1 MIVTAGCVDCNPN
14 VHPTRSASDAESG
27 PVSPSVRELPFIAHE
42 HRRSP
47 PALEDAS
54 RMSNPWGPP
63 GVSAHVRRRK
73 DRAPYTT
80 AEGGVNPAVHPDP
93 GGTMLLIL
101 AAVLLVIAIAG
112 GVIVHPLLFLIA
124 ILAIVVFFMDRRG
137 RVV

>member
-1 MIVTAGCVDCNPN
+1 VDCKPN
-14 VHPTRSASDAESG
+14 VHPSRSASDAEPEPAS
-27 PVSPSVRELPFIAHE
+27 SCARELSFIAHE

-47 PALEDAS
+47 P
-54 RMSNPWGPP
+54 
-63 GVSAHVRRRK
+63 VSAHVRRRE
-73 DRAPYTT
+73 DRKPYTT
-80 AEGGVNPAVHPDP
+80 RQGGVNPAVHPDP

-112 GVIVHPLLFLIA
+112 GVIIHPLLFLIA